1 LSTFASAV
9 YAFVGS
15 PVARITQ
22 VVSWMPRFS
31 AEMFSAEMFSAEMF
45 SAEMF
50 SAEMFSAEMFS
61 AEMFSAE
68 MFSAEMASG
77 LLTTT
82 DPGDT
87 PALGW
92 PPAALKLITLVDVPS
107 ETCTVIGAVV
117 VA

>member
-9 YAFVGS
+9 NAFVGS
-15 PVARITQ
+15 PVALITQ

-68 MFSAEMASG
+68 MFSAEIASG

-82 DPGDT
+82 DPGAV

-92 PPAALKLITLVDVPS
+92 LPMALNVIPLVEVPS
-107 ETCTVIGAVV
+107 ETCTKIGAVV